1 MYRINIRS
9 LYCLL
14 ARVNT
19 GLPLQVAVFIL
30 LFVNPCLVKAQIF
43 SGIEK
48 YNTDSLEQLI
58 PSRYE
63 NELADIYTKLAIS
76 FAYYNPSKCG
86 FYTKK
91 AMELSQKLDYAK
103 GLADANRSAGLMH
116 MYSGRYP
123 DAVTFFYTA
132 LNLYE
137 DAKDDY
143 ALAHLYYDLAK
154 VHFYAGNYPK
164 SEEYGMET
172 LELFQAKK
180 TDGTTVGTLWD
191 IAKSKSGFG
200 LLLRTT
206 NRSEKAK
213 EIYLW
218 YYRIMNEEGYEITN
232 RMVHTQILAKCYDET
247 NKPDSALWYFEK
259 TLEFAEVNP
268 SIKALKMESRFS
280 MAVILYKQGK
290 LREAE
295 RYFLLVA
302 NEMGKDG
309 FLRQAT
315 QSNIMLGDMQMKLD
329 NNSNA
334 EVYYLKA
341 LGYSQEMIENQSLYR
356 YDSLNNVVSYG
367 AELFFPYPQ
376 SFTRTTI
383 WKFRSSITGKLF
395 ELYRSKGKY
404 KLASE
409 YSVLHAQAKDSL
421 HALGSIRDLLEM
433 QTKYETS
440 RKELQ
445 IQQLAETNKNQQLRL
460 DQSWIIMAGMGLLIM
475 LLLIIGV
482 LWIRQGRI
490 KARQQMIIL
499 EQKLI
504 RSQMNPHFIFNSMAS
519 IQEFILA
526 RDPNSASRYLS
537 RFAKLIR
544 NILDSSLE
552 EMIPVSREIET
563 IDNFLHLQKVRLDN
577 KFDFDLYVDES
588 LNSEDVML
596 PGMLIQPFVEN
607 AIDHGI
613 RFKADKGFVKVS
625 FEQCGQWLDIRVE
638 DNGVGREKAKE
649 LESDLNKGRTSVSTN
664 LIHERLSILNK
675 RLRRKISLKIVDL
688 RDEAGNAS
696 GTRVEI
702 RIPLKN

>member
-1 MYRINIRS
+1 MSRLHIRNS
-9 LYCLL
+9 FWLFVPDL
-14 ARVNT
+14 T
-19 GLPLQVAVFIL
+19 IIL
-30 LFVNPCLVKAQIF
+30 LPVSILLVFLCPYMLTAQAF

-58 PSRYE
+58 PLSHE
-63 NELADIYTKLAIS
+63 KELADIYAKLAIS
-76 FAYYNPSKCG
+76 NAYYNPPKCDL
-86 FYTKK
+86 YTKI
-91 AMELSQKLDYAK
+91 ALELSQKLGYAK

-137 DAKDDY
+137 EAKDEY

-164 SEEYGMET
+164 CEEYAMET

-180 TDGTTVGTLWD
+180 TDGSTAGTLWD
-191 IAKSKSGFG
+191 IAKTKSGLG
-200 LLLRTT
+200 LLYRTT

-218 YYRIMNEEGYEITN
+218 YNRIMNEEGYEITN
-232 RMVHTQILAKCYDET
+232 RMVHTLLVARCYDET
-247 NKPDSALWYFEK
+247 NQPDSAIWYFEK
-259 TLEFAEVNP
+259 SLGFPEVNP

-280 MAVILYKQGK
+280 MAMILYNQGK

-295 RYFLLVA
+295 KYFLLVA
-302 NEMGKDG
+302 KEMGKEG
-309 FLRQAT
+309 FLRQAIH
-315 QSNIMLGDMQMKLD
+315 SNIMLGDMQMKLD
-329 NNSNA
+329 SKNNA

-341 LGYSQEMIENQSLYR
+341 LDYSQEMIENQSLYR
-356 YDSLNNVVSYG
+356 YDSLNYVVSYG

-376 SFTRTTI
+376 SYTRTTI
-383 WKFRSSITGKLF
+383 WKFRSTITGKLF
-395 ELYRSKGKY
+395 ELYRSEGKH
-404 KLASE
+404 KAAME
-409 YSVLHAQAKDSL
+409 YMVLHSQAKDSL

-445 IQQLAETNKNQQLRL
+445 IQQLAEVNKNQQIRL

-475 LLLIIGV
+475 LLIIIGI
-482 LWIRQGRI
+482 LWNRQGRI
-490 KARQQMIIL
+490 KNRQQMIIL
-499 EQKLI
+499 EQKLL

-563 IDNFLHLQKVRLDN
+563 IDNFLHLQKVRLEN
-577 KFDFDLYVDES
+577 KFDFEIQVDES
-588 LNSEDVML
+588 LNKDDVML
-596 PGMLIQPFVEN
+596 PAMLVQPFVEN

-613 RFKADKGFVKVS
+613 RFKQDKGFVQVS
-625 FEQCGQWLDIRVE
+625 FGQNGQWLDIQVE

-649 LESDLNKGRTSVSTN
+649 LESVPGKNHAPVSTN
-664 LIHERLSILNK
+664 LIQERLSILNK
-675 RLRRKISLKIVDL
+675 RLNRKISLKIIDL
-688 RDEAGNAS
+688 KDDKGFAS

-702 RIPLKN
+702 KIPLRN

>member
-1 MYRINIRS
+1 MYRLYIRS

-30 LFVNPCLVKAQIF
+30 LFENPCLVKAQIF

-58 PSRYE
+58 PLRYE

-76 FAYYNPSKCG
+76 FAYYNPPKCG
-86 FYTKK
+86 FYANK
-91 AMELSQKLDYAK
+91 ALELSRELDYTK
-103 GLADANRSAGLMH
+103 GLGDANRSAGLMH

-123 DAVTFFYTA
+123 DAVTYFYTA

-232 RMVHTQILAKCYDET
+232 RMVHTQLLGRCYDET

-280 MAVILYKQGK
+280 MAVILFKQGK
-290 LREAE
+290 HREAE
-295 RYFLLVA
+295 KYFLLVA
-302 NEMGKDG
+302 DEMGKDG

-315 QSNIMLGDMQMKLD
+315 HSNIMLGDMQMKLD
-329 NNSNA
+329 NYSNA

-341 LGYSQEMIENQSLYR
+341 LDYSQEMIENQSLYR
-356 YDSLNNVVSYG
+356 YDSLNYVVSNG

-404 KLASE
+404 KPATE
-409 YSVLHAQAKDSL
+409 YMVLHSQAKDSL

-445 IQQLAETNKNQQLRL
+445 IQQLAEANRNQQLRL

-490 KARQQMIIL
+490 KTRQQMIIL
-499 EQKLI
+499 EQKLL
-504 RSQMNPHFIFNSMAS
+504 RSQMNPHFIFNSLAS
-519 IQEFILA
+519 IQDFILS

-537 RFAKLIR
+537 RFARLIR
-544 NILDSSLE
+544 NILDCSLE

-563 IDNFLHLQKVRLDN
+563 IDNYLHLQKVRMEN
-577 KFDFDLYVDES
+577 KFDFEIRVDES
-588 LNSEDVML
+588 LNREETML
-596 PGMLIQPFVEN
+596 PAMLVQPFVEN

-613 RFKADKGFVKVS
+613 RFKPDKGNIDVHFKMN
-625 FEQCGQWLDIRVE
+625 GKWLDISVE
-638 DNGVGREKAKE
+638 DNGVGRIKSHE
-649 LESDLNKGRTSVSTN
+649 LEGNSKKDHASVSTG
-664 LIHERLSILNK
+664 LIHERLRILNK
-675 RLRRKISLKIVDL
+675 KSIRKISLVIIDL
-688 RDEAGNAS
+688 YTNNKEAS

-702 RIPLKN
+702 RIPV